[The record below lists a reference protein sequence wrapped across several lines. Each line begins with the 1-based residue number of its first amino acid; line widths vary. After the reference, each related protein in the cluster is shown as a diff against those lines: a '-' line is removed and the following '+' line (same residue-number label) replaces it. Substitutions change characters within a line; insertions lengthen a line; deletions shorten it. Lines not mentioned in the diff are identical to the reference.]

1 MTNDDLE
8 NIEVTRTLLSR
19 LLGQTHEPAGK
30 TYSSLLMCLKLL
42 GRRAS
47 KLTSK
52 WNEPILDEELRTEL
66 VKLLKHIRDTPILFQ
81 DRAIIPK
88 DHRLVKLNL
97 SGDGSEPGASNTL
110 HALSMSNIDK
120 SLVSRLVMASQK
132 LGNFS
137 VPIHELLGTLKSV
150 SSADKYISCIPE
162 LLNCKETLILSVFLD
177 SMCPA
182 ASLSPHKTYK
192 STTPRNLTIKIH
204 LISKALC
211 SKKPSLQI
219 FFAHLASASLPAD
232 LNSKKVEKPLEVCNS
247 ELWRRGPDEYFELGP
262 P

>member
-1 MTNDDLE
+1 MSVKTRDVYKDRSVNEMTDDDLE

-19 LLGQTHEPAGK
+19 LLGQTHEPAEK

-137 VPIHELLGTLKSV
+137 VPIHELMGTLKSV
-150 SSADKYISCIPE
+150 SSADEYISCIPE
-162 LLNCKETLILSVFLD
+162 LLN
-177 SMCPA
+177 
-182 ASLSPHKTYK
+182 
-192 STTPRNLTIKIH
+192 
-204 LISKALC
+204 
-211 SKKPSLQI
+211 SKKP
-219 FFAHLASASLPAD
+219 
-232 LNSKKVEKPLEVCNS
+232 
-247 ELWRRGPDEYFELGP
+247 
-262 P
+262 